1 MFVGLVIGYFLTQ
14 YAAGV
19 PKESRYFASAM
30 AVMQGKVIP
39 GPLMNL
45 ALLVFIVGTG
55 LLAASDMKYALT
67 KFGKQFVI
75 LAIFIPFVGA
85 VASYGSSQLL
95 QDMSPFQ
102 MTGTYTG
109 ALTSSTGLAAAT
121 ESSDSEARRLGM
133 EFGSQPESARKK
145 IIAIINSARVRDA
158 KLRHESAP
166 APLTLEGTQSLSQE
180 DVEVFV
186 TEAKAGVGVG
196 HSIGYPFG
204 VLFLILAINLI
215 PKIFGLD
222 VEDEKKRYLRK
233 GA

>member
-1 MFVGLVIGYFLTQ
+1 MDFNFVAFFFNPLVLLFLTMTLGNLFGELKIGKFKFGITGTLFVGLVIGYFLTQ

-109 ALTSSTGLAAAT
+109 G
-121 ESSDSEARRLGM
+121 
-133 EFGSQPESARKK
+133 
-145 IIAIINSARVRDA
+145 
-158 KLRHESAP
+158 AP
-166 APLTLEGTQSLSQE
+166 
-180 DVEVFV
+180 
-186 TEAKAGVGVG
+186 
-196 HSIGYPFG
+196 
-204 VLFLILAINLI
+204 
-215 PKIFGLD
+215 
-222 VEDEKKRYLRK
+222 
-233 GA
+233 

>member
-1 MFVGLVIGYFLTQ
+1 MDFNFVAFFFNPLVLLFLTMTLGNLFGELKIGKFKFGITGTLFVGLVIGYFLTQ

-75 LAIFIPFVGA
+75 LRYLHSLCRSCCFLWFEPAPAG
-85 VASYGSSQLL
+85 YE
-95 QDMSPFQ
+95 PFQ

-109 ALTSSTGLAAAT
+109 A
-121 ESSDSEARRLGM
+121 
-133 EFGSQPESARKK
+133 
-145 IIAIINSARVRDA
+145 
-158 KLRHESAP
+158 
-166 APLTLEGTQSLSQE
+166 
-180 DVEVFV
+180 
-186 TEAKAGVGVG
+186 
-196 HSIGYPFG
+196 
-204 VLFLILAINLI
+204 
-215 PKIFGLD
+215 
-222 VEDEKKRYLRK
+222 
-233 GA
+233 